1 MENKNALV
9 RIASAEN
16 PVVTSINATTM
27 ADKVRFYN
35 AINQP
40 TGDIRDMIN
49 TELTISDFHMTRT
62 DGFTDDGEPYDKI
75 TTTVICEDG
84 RSYSTTYR
92 SFAKSLVQF
101 MSIFGTPDTWENHVM
116 KIKVQTVK
124 YSGGMHD
131 GLTITAVI

>member
-1 MENKNALV
+1 MENKNTLV

-27 ADKVRFYN
+27 TDKVRFYN
-35 AINQP
+35 AVNQP
-40 TGDIRDMIN
+40 TGDVRDVIN
-49 TELTISDFHMTRT
+49 TELTISDFHMTRSDGVT
-62 DGFTDDGEPYDKI
+62 DEGEPYDKI
-75 TTTVICEDG
+75 TTTVICADG
-84 RSYSTTYR
+84 RSYATTYR

-101 MSIFGTPDTWENHVM
+101 MSIFGTPDTWDNHSM